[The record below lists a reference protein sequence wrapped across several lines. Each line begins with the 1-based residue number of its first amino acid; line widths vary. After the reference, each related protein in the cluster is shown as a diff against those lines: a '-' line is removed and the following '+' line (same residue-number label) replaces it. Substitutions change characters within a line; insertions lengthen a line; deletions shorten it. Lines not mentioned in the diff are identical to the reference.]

1 MKAKL
6 VDVFGDVLTDGGLF
20 VKLNALPVPWIQDD
34 ISADI
39 LDTEY
44 FYNYSGQKTI
54 SPLLRRYLNGAEKIT
69 DSQMVSLANIIYKIY
84 IKNWN
89 KLYTTLSLKYNPIS
103 NYDMTETET
112 IENESTNSRSN
123 TGTQTV
129 ADTGT
134 KTTANTGTQTETDTG
149 TQANSGSQNV
159 NTTTTGS
166 GENDVFGFNSVNAVG
181 DSTTS
186 TSASNTTTSTDSN
199 TRTDNLTHQRT
210 DALSQLETDNLTH
223 QRTDN
228 LSESGSGTDST
239 ERTLTRSG
247 NIGVTTSQQMIESE
261 RDLWRWK
268 FFFDV
273 VFPDI
278 DEVLT
283 VATYHR

>member
-1 MKAKL
+1 MKSTKL
-6 VDVFGDVLTDGGLF
+6 IDVFGDVLTDGGLF
-20 VKLNALPVPWIQDD
+20 VKLNALNVPWISDD
-34 ISADI
+34 ISADV
-39 LDTEY
+39 LDNAY
-44 FYNYSGQKTI
+44 FYNFSGQKTI

-89 KLYTTLSLKYNPIS
+89 KLYATLSLEYNPIS
-103 NYDMTETET
+103 NYDMTESET
-112 IENESTNSRSN
+112 VENEKTNSR
-123 TGTQTV
+123 
-129 ADTGT
+129 
-134 KTTANTGTQTETDTG
+134 E
-149 TQANSGSQNV
+149 GSQSV
-159 NTTTTGS
+159 STTTS
-166 GENDVFGFNSVNAVG
+166 GNSADNVFGFNSSGAVG
-181 DSTTS
+181 DSTTT
-186 TSASNTTTSTDSN
+186 TSATNSTTSTDS
-199 TRTDNLTHQRT
+199 D
-210 DALSQLETDNLTH
+210 
-223 QRTDN
+223 
-228 LSESGSGTDST
+228 SGSGTDNT